1 MTSAGV
7 GWRGNERMEAESKIF
22 MQRWL
27 LAMPFAI
34 FISFIHQMPGHAS
47 PKVFRVKMPPTAHAG
62 IVVNKIWYYFDN
74 SRNMDGCIMVGRGCY
89 KSSGLKVEYIN
100 QNHVRIEGTKP
111 FHGCAGVPFEYG
123 ECTARGWKRSDFQ
136 P

>member
-1 MTSAGV
+1 M
-7 GWRGNERMEAESKIF
+7 WWKWNEKMGTASKSS
-22 MQRWL
+22 MQRWF

-34 FISFIHQMPGHAS
+34 LMSSIQQMPGHAS
-47 PKVFRVKMPPTAHAG
+47 PKVFRVKMPPTTHAG

-74 SRNMDGCIMVGRGCY
+74 SRNMNGCIMVGRGCY

-100 QNHVRIEGTKP
+100 QNHVRIRGGKA
-111 FHGCAGVPFEYG
+111 FYGCAGVPFEYG
-123 ECTARGWKRSDFQ
+123 ECTARGWERSGFQ

>member
-1 MTSAGV
+1 VTSAGV

-34 FISFIHQMPGHAS
+34 FITSIHHMPSRAS
-47 PKVFRVKMPPTAHAG
+47 PKVFRVQMPTTNMAG
-62 IVVNKIWYYFDN
+62 IVINKTWYWFDN

-89 KSSGLKVEYIN
+89 KSSGLKVKYIN
-100 QNHVRIEGTKP
+100 ENHIKIKDTKP
-111 FHGCAGVPFEYG
+111 LYGCAGVPFEYG
-123 ECTARGWKRSDFQ
+123 ECTAKGWKRSDF
-136 P
+136 